1 MAEIKNYLQMEPI
14 IGDSK
19 NPQFKKAVEI
29 DSWSFVQTVPVD
41 PGSSERTP
49 QTELTVILSK
59 DSKAGKQFF
68 QYVRR
73 PHPNRIDRD
82 FDSGQ
87 HVFKEAV
94 LTIEK
99 LVSNNK
105 SKKITVMK
113 MSPVIVAAAQHDVSS
128 DNGFLTLI
136 NLRFK
141 KIEYIFPE

>member
-1 MAEIKNYLQMEPI
+1 MVEIKNYLQMEPI

-29 DSWSFVQTVPVD
+29 DAWSFVQTVPDD
-41 PGSSERTP
+41 PAAVNHHDR
-49 QTELTVILSK
+49 TELSVILPK

-87 HVFKEAV
+87 HIFKEAV
-94 LTIEK
+94 LTIAK
-99 LVSNNK
+99 LSSTNK
-105 SKKITVMK
+105 LKRFTVMK
-113 MSPVIVAAAQHDVSS
+113 MSPVIVVAAQHDVSS

-141 KIEYIFPE
+141 KIEYVFPE